1 LVDATINQTMVSAVD
16 GALEI
21 RLDRAECVGEGVY
34 SSLGGAKGA
43 TEKIKMERATG
54 HKF

>member
-1 LVDATINQTMVSAVD
+1 MVNATINQTMVSAVE
-16 GALEI
+16 GALEM
-21 RLDRAECVGEGVY
+21 RRNRAERVGEGVY

-43 TEKIKMERATG
+43 TEKIKMERAMG

>member
-1 LVDATINQTMVSAVD
+1 MVDATINQTMVSAVE
-16 GALEI
+16 GALEM
-21 RLDRAECVGEGVY
+21 RRDRAERVGEGVY
-34 SSLGGAKGA
+34 SSLGGAKEA

>member
-1 LVDATINQTMVSAVD
+1 MVDATINQTMVLAVE
-16 GALEI
+16 GALEM
-21 RLDRAECVGEGVY
+21 RRDRAERVGEGVY
-34 SSLGGAKGA
+34 SLLGEAKGA